1 MLSVKVVYNPYFV
14 ETEITVNG
22 TSVVAGSPVYE
33 LCRHERLQNW
43 VDKVF
48 PLLREEYREKKFE
61 FSFTGTI
68 QDAEDFKDAMTQFQS
83 STEGVECK
91 LEVNAKEMKTDRVT
105 ALRNLFESGKN
116 GPFAKLFKSEGMQA
130 AFDRA
135 VDPTFEAN
143 VIATMSSG
151 KSTVVNSLLGLDL
164 MPAKNE
170 ACTATIARITD
181 HDGAE
186 CFVGRRFGHNGELLS
201 DTVKVT
207 NALLMEW
214 NDDPKTS
221 VIEIDGDIPTVDKTP
236 YCRMVFVDTPGP
248 NNSRNDEHKKT
259 TYEAIEAKPLS
270 MVLYVLN
277 STQLSTT
284 DDEKLLRKVNEVMGE
299 GGRQAQD
306 RFVFIANKIDAFDP
320 ENGESVTKALKNVRD
335 YLRGFGIENPLVI
348 PASAYL
354 AKLLRKSKAGQD
366 LSRKESNDL
375 RGLVELFTQEPEMNM
390 LEHVKSRISGDC
402 YRRLQKRLME
412 CDTPEEKAEI
422 LSGIPIVEELL
433 NDFLQKHALPAK
445 LKDAVDSLER
455 VMAEAKIAEKKQQEL
470 EKGEAERSE
479 LLAAIRSF
487 NDDKRRIEKG
497 NQLRADVKNLQYRES
512 KQTLNK
518 VNLINAKAESLC
530 ERIASDLE
538 GDEEVAPREAKRIT
552 RMAVSQCRDFDADV
566 VVSFESALREEQLQM
581 LKEMRDKYQAFVEQ
595 ELKRSFPKDSAAA
608 ELQACAMQMPSIE
621 EMVSSNMRT
630 ERVKVGSH
638 KVCTGSHEV
647 STSTWYKPWTWGSS
661 RTVYEYDVVDDFE
674 DQEKVNI
681 VAIIEDISD
690 SIRSASMTRIEE
702 FRKQARKVLEE
713 AKEKVLAVMDEI
725 DAKVAKIQDELEA
738 ANSSKDKLEDQIAD
752 CRKQV
757 AWINKFR
764 DNLNEILA
772 V

>member
-1 MLSVKVVYNPYFV
+1 MLAIKVVYNPYFV
-14 ETEITVNG
+14 ETEVVVNG
-22 TSVVAGSPVYE
+22 TTVIAGSPVYE

-43 VDKVF
+43 VDKIF
-48 PLLREEYREKKFE
+48 PMLREEYREKKFE
-61 FSFTGTI
+61 FEFTGTI
-68 QDAEDFKDAMTQFQS
+68 QDADDFKDAMMQFQS
-83 STEGVECK
+83 AASGVECK
-91 LEVNAKEMKTDRVT
+91 LEVNAKQMKTDRVT
-105 ALRNLFESGKN
+105 ALRNLFETGKK
-116 GPFAKLFKSEGMQA
+116 GPFSKLFNSEDMQA

-186 CFVGRRFGHNGELLS
+186 CFVGRCFGHDGEPLS

-207 NALLMEW
+207 NALLTEW

-221 VIEIDGDIPTVDKTP
+221 LIELDGDIPTVDETP

-259 TYEAIEAKPLS
+259 TYEAIQAKPLS

-284 DDEKLLRKVNEVMGE
+284 DDEKLLRKVNEVMSE

-320 ENGESVTKALKNVRD
+320 ENGESVTKALKNVRE

-354 AKLLRKSKAGQD
+354 AKLLRKSKAGQA

-402 YRRLQKRLME
+402 YRRLQKRLAE
-412 CDTPEEKAEI
+412 CNSPEEKAEI

-445 LKDAVDSLER
+445 LKDAVDSLDR
-455 VMAEAKIAEKKQQEL
+455 VMSEAKISEKKQQEL

-479 LLAAIRSF
+479 LLNAIKSF
-487 NDDKRRIEKG
+487 NEDKKRIEHG
-497 NQLRADVKNLQYRES
+497 NKLRAEVRELQYKES

-518 VNLINAKAESLC
+518 VNAISAKAEALC
-530 ERIASDLE
+530 VRIAEDLE
-538 GDEEVAPREAKRIT
+538 GDEEVDAREAKRIT
-552 RMAVSQCRDFDADV
+552 RMAISQCRDFDADV
-566 VVSFESALREEQLQM
+566 VVSFENALRDEQLQV

-595 ELKRSFPKDSAAA
+595 ELKRKFPKDSAAS
-608 ELQACAMQMPSIE
+608 ELQSCAMRMPTVE
-621 EMVSSNMRT
+621 EMISSNTRT

-647 STSTWYKPWTWGSS
+647 STSKWYNPFSWGST
-661 RTVYEYDVVDDFE
+661 RTVYEYDIVDDYE
-674 DQEKVNI
+674 DREKVNI
-681 VAIIEDISD
+681 VAVVEELSD
-690 SIRSASMTRIEE
+690 VIRAGSMTRIEE
-702 FRKQARKVLEE
+702 FRAHARRFLEE
-713 AKEKVLAVMDEI
+713 AKEKVLSVMDEI
-725 DAKVAKIQDELEA
+725 DAKVAAVQAELEA
-738 ANSSKDKLEDQIAD
+738 ANSSKDKLEAQISE

-757 AWINKFR
+757 EWINKFR